1 MKEVRWN
8 GLGSAARKANVA
20 FEVTDAVFDAA
31 AGEIIVIHTGMKAY
45 GAAWTHRRG
54 PVPR

>member
-20 FEVTDAVFDAA
+20 FEFTDAVFDAA